1 MRVRS
6 NSSSGTPIAMVGLE
20 VFGLVNELSDSD
32 LTLAMGAQRR
42 SDQRRSVGS
51 VCRHGAQLSYFWQSC
66 TSLSKT
72 HEELSCRCSSAARW
86 TN

>member
-1 MRVRS
+1 MKVPS

-32 LTLAMGAQRR
+32 LTLAIGAQRR

-51 VCRHGAQLSYFWQSC
+51 VCRHGAQLSHFWQSC
-66 TSLSKT
+66 ASLPKM
-72 HEELSCRCSSAARW
+72 HEESSCRCSSAACW
-86 TN
+86 TY